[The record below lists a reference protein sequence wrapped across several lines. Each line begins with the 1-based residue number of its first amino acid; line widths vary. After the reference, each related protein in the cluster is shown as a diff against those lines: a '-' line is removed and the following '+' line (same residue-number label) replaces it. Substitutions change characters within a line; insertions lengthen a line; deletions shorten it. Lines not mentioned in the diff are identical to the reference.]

1 MSRLQRIR
9 KQAMSLRGGI
19 AVAGALAVAAG
30 LMQTAGTLAAPE
42 LERTAKVP
50 IASANYYPTPLPES
64 IDCVSHGTGGSRR
77 AEVRWTAPVSAPGEP
92 TNYQYRVTWS
102 LDAES
107 PKHSFITS
115 DTTTG
120 RFRISDELGGFFDWG
135 PFTAKSY
142 RIYVQTIN
150 PDNTNV
156 MSSGSVSSTVYTAT
170 SADTYCTTAAWY
182 DDPNQPW
189 ENSQN
194 WSPGVESFGIGQ
206 PLVSAL
212 NELDLGADGI
222 DDELAVVATLDDAA
236 AGPSKAEAPAA
247 KSAEATTAVT
257 STSIQA
263 LPTSS
268 STAPTTAP
276 AERSTTSS
284 SSTSAPPSSKATSPS
299 PSTTRASSSAAAT
312 STAPS
317 TARATATSTTVRA
330 TSTSTT
336 EATTVTPVALPGGG
350 EAKLVGGTT
359 LVVSDDDG
367 PVCSATVREGSTLK
381 VRSGVLEVTDARET
395 REVDPQTCELT

>member
-19 AVAGALAVAAG
+19 AVVGALAAAVG
-30 LMQTAGTLAAPE
+30 ITQAAGTLAAPG

-50 IASANYYPTPLPES
+50 IASANYYPTPLPKN
-64 IDCVSHGTGGSRR
+64 
-77 AEVRWTAPVSAPGEP
+77 VRCET
-92 TNYQYRVTWS
+92 
-102 LDAES
+102 
-107 PKHSFITS
+107 
-115 DTTTG
+115 TTTG
-120 RFRISDELGGFFDWG
+120 IIWERRAKVSWDAVPDATGYRLEVLTYNSSNPETTIKQSYTVGAGTTSVADISDSDRDVLYARVRTINGPAVSSGYATPAQRISFKDHISGRTECE
-135 PFTAKSY
+135 
-142 RIYVQTIN
+142 
-150 PDNTNV
+150 NT
-156 MSSGSVSSTVYTAT
+156 GHPTL
-170 SADTYCTTAAWY
+170 
-182 DDPNQPW
+182 PNDARW
-189 ENSQN
+189 ENDQS
-194 WSPGVESFGIGQ
+194 WSPEVESFGIGQ

-236 AGPSKAEAPAA
+236 AEPSKAEAPDA
-247 KSAEATTAVT
+247 KSAEATTAAT
-257 STSIQA
+257 GTSIET
-263 LPTSS
+263 PRTSS

-276 AERSTTSS
+276 AERSTSSS

-312 STAPS
+312 PTAP
-317 TARATATSTTVRA
+317 TTTRAAATSTTVPV

-350 EAKLVGGTT
+350 EAKLVGETT
-359 LVVSDDDG
+359 LVISDDEG
-367 PVCSATVREGSTLK
+367 QVCSATVREGSTLK